1 MRTYAPHPGG
11 PGAMVNSRRAMVKL
25 AGAMVKVRI
34 PALSPGILGNFRFP
48 AGYGPS
54 GENRPFSARIR
65 VFRPVSPGV
74 RLPSRSRREAGSD
87 CRELR
92 SAARTTASSN
102 GQFDRSHGQ
111 LALEQ
116 WSNRVEQWSNRPEPW
131 SDWREFSSRRKA
143 APEPPAKYPGQP
155 SRPAPSPVGGRR
167 RMRSRGPGAQGYPGG
182 FCDQKGTPFPH
193 LH

>member
-11 PGAMVNSRRAMVKL
+11 PGAMVNSRRAMVK
-25 AGAMVKVRI
+25 AMVKVRI

-65 VFRPVSPGV
+65 VLRPVSPGV
-74 RLPSRSRREAGSD
+74 RLPSRSRREAGTD

-116 WSNRVEQWSNRPEPW
+116 WSNRPEPW
-131 SDWREFSSRRKA
+131 SDWPEFSSRRKA
-143 APEPPAKYPGQP
+143 APEPPAGCPGQP
-155 SRPAPSPVGGRR
+155 SRPVPSPVRGRR
-167 RMRSRGPGAQGYPGG
+167 RVRSRGPGAQGYLGG

-193 LH
+193 FH